1 MVPRTCHEGS
11 AAGPFHGGSDDRRL
25 VINLARRWAGR
36 KACGA
41 GGGGWLAGADLSGRP
56 RADCSSSLA
65 RSSASLRAIFAA
77 SSSER
82 SGSGCWMGPVL
93 NLGRR
98 LGSPVPG
105 GVEPPGVASPSASGN
120 RFGSV
125 SSPTANT
132 PSARRYGPPCPTAK
146 PITSR
151 TPNRAKHIIVIRE
164 LLCASADAGDS
175 RGHPLA
181 SLLLAEVGRGVPGLC
196 CCRTDS
202 VPPGREPAP
211 SGWRRVL
218 RNVVNLRP

>member
-56 RADCSSSLA
+56 R
-65 RSSASLRAIFAA
+65 AA

-181 SLLLAEVGRGVPGLC
+181 SLLLAEVCRGIPGPC
-196 CCRTDS
+196 CWCRTDS
-202 VPPGREPAP
+202 APSRREPAL
-211 SGWRRVL
+211 SGRRRVL